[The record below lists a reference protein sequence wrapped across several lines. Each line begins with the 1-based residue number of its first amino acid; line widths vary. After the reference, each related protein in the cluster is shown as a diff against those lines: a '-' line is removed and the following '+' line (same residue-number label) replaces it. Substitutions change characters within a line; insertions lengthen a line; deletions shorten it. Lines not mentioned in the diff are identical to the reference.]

1 MSALTAVAML
11 ALIGWLV
18 GLQAVRVEYQEHVR
32 LSRGLLVTTTV
43 LCALTALLV
52 LPELYALV
60 T

>member
-43 LCALTALLV
+43 LRALTALLV